1 MYKTNIVTL
10 TQAQRHQL
18 KQLIA
23 AGHGPA
29 RQLAHARI
37 LLKADQG
44 PQGPG
49 LPDAAIVQAVE
60 VSLPTIQRV
69 RQRFVKE
76 GLEAALKRRLPRV
89 PKAHKLDGRQE
100 AQLIAL
106 ACSEP
111 PAGQIRWTLRL
122 LADKMVE
129 LAYVD
134 TVSYGTVRRVLKKT
148 NSSHG

>member
-1 MYKTNIVTL
+1 MHKKNIITL
-10 TQAQRHQL
+10 TQAERHQL

-23 AGHGPA
+23 GGHGPA

-44 PQGPG
+44 PEGPG
-49 LPDAAIVQAVE
+49 LPDAAIAQAVE

-69 RQRFVKE
+69 RQRFVQE
-76 GLEAALKRRLPRV
+76 GLEAALHRRLPRV
-89 PKAHKLDGRQE
+89 PKARKLDGGQE
-100 AQLIAL
+100 AHLIAL

-111 PAGQIRWTLRL
+111 PAGQVRWTLRL

-129 LAYVD
+129 LAYID
-134 TVSYGTVRRVLKKT
+134 SVSYGTVRRVLKKT
-148 NSSHG
+148 NSNHG